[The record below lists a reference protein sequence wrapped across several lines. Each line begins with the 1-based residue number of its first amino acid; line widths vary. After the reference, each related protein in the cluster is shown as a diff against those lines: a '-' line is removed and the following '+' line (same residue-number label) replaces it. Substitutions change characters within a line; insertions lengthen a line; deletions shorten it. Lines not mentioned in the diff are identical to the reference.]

1 MYFKFFRLKKQF
13 TQLKASKNA
22 KKISKKSAGL
32 ICKTKSLQKQFEF
45 AQQDQKRFVTVNSPE
60 IWLKK
65 AINVLFNSQLVVN
78 SFMNQVYNS
87 IEFHEFF
94 RN

>member
-32 ICKTKSLQKQFEF
+32 TCKTKSLQKQFEF

-60 IWLKK
+60 IWLKR
-65 AINVLFNSQLVVN
+65 AISHINNNVVN
-78 SFMNQVYNS
+78 SFTNQVYNAVQ
-87 IEFHEFF
+87 FHEFF